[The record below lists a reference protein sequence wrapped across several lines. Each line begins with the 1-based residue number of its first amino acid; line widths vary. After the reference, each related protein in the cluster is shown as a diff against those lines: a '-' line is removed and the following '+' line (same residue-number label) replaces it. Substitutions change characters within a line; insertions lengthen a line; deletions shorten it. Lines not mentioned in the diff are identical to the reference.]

1 MDKLREALS
10 RFPRWIFT
18 ILTVLLILWLTLMP
32 DPLGD
37 TTPTLFPGA
46 DKVVHAIMFGFLTT
60 MILLDHQ
67 RNISWRPV
75 SSGYIAVA
83 ATVSSLLGIIV
94 EVLQLKMEMG
104 RGFETAD
111 IIADISGA
119 VLCGVGWKMLQKRW
133 SVTNDKR

>member
-1 MDKLREALS
+1 MDKLRHALS

-75 SSGYIAVA
+75 SSGYITGA
-83 ATVSSLLGIIV
+83 AIVSSLMGILV
-94 EVLQLKMEMG
+94 EVLQLKMDMG
-104 RGFETAD
+104 RGFEPADMVAD
-111 IIADISGA
+111 ILGA
-119 VLCGVGWKMLQKRW
+119 VICAVCWKIFQNRW
-133 SVTNDKR
+133 SVSND